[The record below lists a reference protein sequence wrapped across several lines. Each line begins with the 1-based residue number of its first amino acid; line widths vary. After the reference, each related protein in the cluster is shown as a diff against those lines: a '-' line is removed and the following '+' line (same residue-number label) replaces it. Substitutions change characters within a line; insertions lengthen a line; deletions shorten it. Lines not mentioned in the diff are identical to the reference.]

1 MGFALQIIE
10 NLEGIVIDDSCQL
23 EDVCDS
29 WKTYA
34 NQYNVLN
41 APFDSGV

>member
-10 NLEGIVIDDSCQL
+10 NIEAIKVEDSCQL
-23 EDVCDS
+23 QDVCDS

-34 NQYNVLN
+34 AQYNVYN